1 MGIKMVKFKPLYDKD
16 KETAWVNQMAAE
28 GYALTGFFFGFYK
41 FVKSEPGEYIYQID
55 FTKGFFHAPRDYRE
69 FMEEAGVEIVSA
81 WGPWVFLRKKAEDG
95 PFELYTDAE
104 STYEHYFR
112 IRSTLKA
119 VILVEFICMA
129 MEIIGGIQGTAAAWV
144 MALVI
149 GAITLLIIN
158 EVNRINGILDELRER
173 MGMESEDNG
182 LVGKR
187 RISLFL
193 PLGFLSNLVA
203 MLIQNP
209 AYAFAQGI
217 FIGLGVS
224 LIVAGIIFTFWKRR

>member
-1 MGIKMVKFKPLYDKD
+1 MGIKMVKFKPLFDKD
-16 KETAWVNQMAAE
+16 KETTWLNQMAAE
-28 GYALTGFFFGFYK
+28 GYALTGFFLGFYK
-41 FVKSEPGEYIYQID
+41 FLKSEPGEYIYQID
-55 FTKGFFHAPRDYRE
+55 FTKGFFYVPRDYRE

-119 VILVEFICMA
+119 VILVELICMV

-149 GAITLLIIN
+149 GAITLLIVN
-158 EVNRINGILDELRER
+158 EVNRINGILNELRER
-173 MGMESEDNG
+173 MGKEPESNG
-182 LVGKR
+182 LIGKR
-187 RISLFL
+187 RISVFL
-193 PLGFLSNLVA
+193 PLGLLSNLVA